1 MHALKQTNTDNS
13 FYFMIFILALNLQV
27 FLQVTT
33 DLVNI
38 KLSCAMVTLTTYI
51 VCSDVQ
57 YIGFNQTL
65 NCHIQE
71 QRTVVCVN

>member
-1 MHALKQTNTDNS
+1 MHALKQTNIDNS

-38 KLSCAMVTLTTYI
+38 YKVELCNGDLNYI
-51 VCSDVQ
+51 HSV
-57 YIGFNQTL
+57 
-65 NCHIQE
+65 
-71 QRTVVCVN
+71 